1 MKAKPIQFLISIIAI
16 VLVIV
21 HIIWPNLTVDLIT
34 VALLVIAII
43 PWLGSLFKI
52 VELPGGVKIEY
63 HELQKVTESAKK
75 AGLLKKKSTKGS
87 RSVKKPVYQ
96 EIASE
101 DPNLALAGL
110 RIEIEKRLI
119 EIAKSREIQV
129 DKTGIGTLS
138 RILKEKNILTNQE
151 YSVILDMV
159 VLLNSA
165 VHGAKVGNDATKWAL
180 DTGTQILHAL
190 DEKIAKKEKID

>member
-1 MKAKPIQFLISIIAI
+1 MKAKPVQFLISIVAI
-16 VLVIV
+16 ILVIV

-34 VALLVIAII
+34 VALFVIAII
-43 PWLGSLFKI
+43 PWLGTLFRV
-52 VELPGGVKIEY
+52 VELPGGVKVEY
-63 HELQKVTESAKK
+63 HELQKVTDSAKK
-75 AGLLKKKSTKGS
+75 AGLLKKKSTKS
-87 RSVKKPVYQ
+87 PRSVKKPVYQ
-96 EIASE
+96 EIALE

-119 EIAKSREIQV
+119 EIAKSHEIKV

-138 RILKEKNILTNQE
+138 RILKEQNILTSQE

-165 VHGAKVGNDATKWAL
+165 VHGAKVDNNATKWAL
-180 DTGTQILHAL
+180 DTGAQILHAL
-190 DEKIAKKEKID
+190 DEKITKKGK